1 MRKVFLNAI
10 ITRDF
15 CIYLAG
21 IAQSLRCAAFWEV
34 WMKKIVYFI
43 ASLMCSATLL
53 SLSFSVEDSHA
64 ADGTKIAIA
73 YSGNIQGYFEPCG

>member
-10 ITRDF
+10 ITADF

-21 IAQSLRCAAFWEV
+21 IAQSPRCAAFWEV
-34 WMKKIVYFI
+34 WMKKTVCFI
-43 ASLMCSATLL
+43 ASLMCAAALL
-53 SLSFSVEDSHA
+53 SISFSVEDSHA

-73 YSGNIQGYFEPCG
+73 YSGNIQGYFESCG